1 MLLWLSMRL
10 CHAELLNWY
19 FYLSEE
25 RSLKVLGIDATI
37 FAKHHFPSNLSV
49 TTILRGS
56 QENLWPGCFKIL
68 SPSPHVDALR
78 NMWVHLI
85 VTFHL
90 ALHAHARRQKSLQTL
105 PASI

>member
-1 MLLWLSMRL
+1 M
-10 CHAELLNWY
+10 
-19 FYLSEE
+19 
-25 RSLKVLGIDATI
+25 LGIDATI

-78 NMWVHLI
+78 NM
-85 VTFHL
+85 
-90 ALHAHARRQKSLQTL
+90 
-105 PASI
+105 